1 MELYERIIK
10 FKRSLMTVDFS
21 LQINRLAIVLY
32 VNKKKPTYI
41 YYVFPYVGFKLQIC

>member
-21 LQINRLAIVLY
+21 LQINRLAI
-32 VNKKKPTYI
+32 KKPTYI
-41 YYVFPYVGFKLQIC
+41 YYAFPHVDLKLQIC